1 LRIGAAADAAVGPK
15 ANRPAPA
22 AAPNVAA
29 FGKYQGVFA
38 MTSLRLARI
47 RLAAPVATAIALAA
61 AAPPARAEA
70 PSFTVA
76 PYVWITSVSASL
88 SIGETSTSINKSFID
103 ILKST
108 EKAFA
113 FSGYGAVHHGNF
125 TFFVEGLYSRLKAET
140 NAGFVPV
147 TAISETDL
155 VDFGLSYRFDI
166 AGEPGS
172 GGFSLAVDPYLAGRY
187 VGLYT
192 RITSRG
198 RFAANGQPLIDVQRS
213 WTGVDPVFG
222 VRFTAELDRR
232 WRLTVAGDVGGG
244 AAQSITWSASGLV
257 GYRFEIAGIY
267 QTAWLGYKALSI
279 DLNAGSQGL
288 RIRQVLHGPVFGASF
303 RF

>member
-1 LRIGAAADAAVGPK
+1 
-15 ANRPAPA
+15 
-22 AAPNVAA
+22 
-29 FGKYQGVFA
+29 
-38 MTSLRLARI
+38 MTSLIPARR

-61 AAPPARAEA
+61 ALPARAES
-70 PSFTVA
+70 PTFTVA

-88 SIGETSTSINKSFID
+88 NVGNVSTSVNKSFID

-108 EKAFA
+108 ERVFA

-125 TFFVEGLYSRLKAET
+125 TFFLEGLYSRIRAET
-140 NAGFVPV
+140 NAGFIPV
-147 TAISETDL
+147 TTKSESGL
-155 VDFGLSYRFDI
+155 MDFGLSYRFDV

-172 GGFSLAVDPYLAGRY
+172 GGFSLSVDPYLAARY

-198 RFAANGQPLIDVQRS
+198 RFAANGRPLIDVERS
-213 WTGVDPVFG
+213 WTGLDPVFG
-222 VRFTAELDRR
+222 VRISAELDRR
-232 WRLTVAGDVGGG
+232 WRLTMAGDVGGG

-257 GYRFEIAGIY
+257 GYRFEMGGIY
-267 QTAWLGYKALSI
+267 QTVWLGYKALSI
-279 DLNAGSQGL
+279 DLNAGGANGL